1 LNPTY
6 ANFNVVTP
14 YPGTEFHAEESRR
27 GRIAETDLTRYS
39 SYAPVMKYEHL
50 TAADIERL
58 HAKSF
63 NHFFFRWDYLRE
75 NAALLWPML
84 RHFRLGRKKHAISP
98 AASSSA
104 DTPDPSHVGVP
115 QPKSGLEFLKR
126 KGFRPDGPHVRPKG
140 SRERKENL

>member
-1 LNPTY
+1 
-6 ANFNVVTP
+6 
-14 YPGTEFHAEESRR
+14 
-27 GRIAETDLTRYS
+27 
-39 SYAPVMKYEHL
+39 MKYEHL

-84 RHFRLGRKKHAISP
+84 RHFRLGRKKHAISHRRRHP
-98 AASSSA
+98 PPTS
-104 DTPDPSHVGVP
+104 TDPTHSGVP

-140 SRERKENL
+140 SRERKEK